1 MSPFLL
7 VLQLFEDNVG
17 LVQSISFFFF
27 FFVQFIP
34 NVQGSRYGSSFSRM
48 AALVPIK
55 ISPRRATFY
64 KLQNLDNEILTQ
76 IGLQRNGTE

>member
-17 LVQSISFFFF
+17 LVQSISFFF
-27 FFVQFIP
+27 VQFIP
-34 NVQGSRYGSSFSRM
+34 NVQGSRYGSSSSRM